1 MEENSRFTDP
11 LTLALLGA
19 SAGFLDPRGG
29 MQGGFQGAMQGLM
42 AGRDMRRQDMMDK
55 QTQAK
60 LTRDLAARQQL
71 SEIVQQHQGGNPASI
86 ANAILATGNPDLM
99 QYAQQFRAGMPKVE
113 STIKGYDESNN
124 PVFHNVMNTGEII
137 STGIRPAERMS
148 FQNTGQET
156 LGIDPFTG
164 EKRMALQNT
173 MAPGERERLDQSE
186 RQFGMSH
193 GLARENAAI
202 SRQNNDLQRQRLM
215 LEMDPEYQA
224 QKAAMIGGARES
236 GKLRAQAI
244 EALPDAIGTFAET
257 LNLSDKLKN
266 HPALETMTG
275 TSRFYGK
282 AKAAIG
288 GNKEADFSA
297 LFDQAMGKQFLSAIQ
312 SMRGFGSLTEREGDK
327 MQSSASA
334 MSMATN
340 AEDFRRAQD
349 DYQQALK
356 AGVRKIAFKAGISEQ
371 KAMEMLSGE
380 RSRLGGQQSQPQ
392 TSSDGW
398 GELR

>member
-1 MEENSRFTDP
+1 MEEDIYKYKGGFSDP
-11 LTLALLGA
+11 VTLALLGA

-71 SEIVQQHQGGNPASI
+71 NEIVQQHQGGNPASI

-99 QYAQQFRAGMPKVE
+99 QYAQQFRSGMPKVKSTFDVMKDGKMYRQTVMDDGSYGDLNAFE
-113 STIKGYDESNN
+113 SPEKLMQ
-124 PVFHNVMNTGEII
+124 VNTGDKVQLV
-137 STGIRPAERMS
+137 G
-148 FQNTGQET
+148 QNTATPRADFGV
-156 LGIDPFTG
+156 
-164 EKRMALQNT
+164 N
-173 MAPGERERLDQSE
+173 MAPGERARLAQSE

-224 QKAAMIGGARES
+224 QRAGMIAGAKEQATGQVKAQRDLPNVIQQGETTIGLVDDLLAHPGFKISVGKSAPI
-236 GKLRAQAI
+236 GKLQSFMPGTQAASFDI
-244 EALPDAIGTFAET
+244 AL
-257 LNLSDKLKN
+257 KQLK
-266 HPALETMTG
+266 
-275 TSRFYGK
+275 
-282 AKAAIG
+282 
-288 GNKEADFSA
+288 
-297 LFDQAMGKQFLSAIQ
+297 GKQFLEA
-312 SMRGFGSLTEREGDK
+312 FESLKGGGQITQIEGEK
-327 MQSSASA
+327 ATQA
-334 MSMATN
+334 MSRMETANTEQEFEKAAREFQGIIRN
-340 AEDFRRAQD
+340 GINRAK
-349 DYQQALK
+349 LRT
-356 AGVRKIAFKAGISEQ
+356 GNSP
-371 KAMEMLSGE
+371 
-380 RSRLGGQQSQPQ
+380 QQSQPQ